1 MNKKLFFGMFAAA
14 SMLLAT
20 SCSNDELN
28 EVQSGNE
35 AKVTFSLGLENGIGS
50 RTISDGTGAKKLICA
65 IYDANN
71 KVLNQVEI
79 NDKKVEKQSIRLIAI
94 SKIFFITGHPPEN
107 QSVFIIL

>member
-50 RTISDGTGAKKLICA
+50 RTIPSLLPLDFLFLGALCCV
-65 IYDANN
+65 DAM
-71 KVLNQVEI
+71 KTESPKWKCDHFTISHFVLH
-79 NDKKVEKQSIRLIAI
+79 
-94 SKIFFITGHPPEN
+94 F
-107 QSVFIIL
+107 